1 MFRDF
6 DMKVY
11 TDIYVD
17 FISTSSKGVVQW
29 LKSPFNVKFE
39 ISPILTMLGIIIAV
53 LLGILLFIVYVFIT
67 SIKPMQI
74 ASNKRRH
81 QHDEDGDDNSD
92 DDGTTKQMKKK
103 IDKKPKTNGSSDN
116 KYICKLLE
124 NKTSG
129 RFVPNK
135 LPRILLKYHAMPA
148 QNLSNRLKF
157 KRQDEIQA
165 ISKNPD
171 NTNNSKNTQGSQN
184 NQEAQ
189 TNYWQD
195 EIQANFDFDTN
206 SPLNS
211 PAIEVL
217 KETPRMSTH
226 QLPEEIISQSDCLSV
241 NTPTL
246 PTYRSAA
253 VSTARSTNEAV
264 TPLLR
269 QSKTLSNR
277 EVNVSKSTKRN
288 IIYGE
293 ESSQPNSKIKV
304 KVSKPTKRKMSS
316 DNHTKNSIRSS
327 TRLKLKKKSKTSES
341 SSQIIQKIPAYFSD
355 LQPNKPRPSKEHW
368 WDRFLLDWTNEP
380 PLPQKY
386 EDFDKKYNYGT
397 FKSFISSRGWT
408 SFCKNIV
415 GYTKEG
421 KPIECCQEP
430 GKCYCEREDLN
441 SYKRL

>member
-157 KRQDEIQA
+157 KR
-165 ISKNPD
+165 
-171 NTNNSKNTQGSQN
+171 
-184 NQEAQ
+184 
-189 TNYWQD
+189 QD